1 MAQTLDL
8 KRLLATGR
16 QLTETGRS
24 QALQLGTDL
33 VEQGRQATEQITAAV
48 DELVSRG
55 GRERMEE
62 LRQTVRGEVQQQ
74 LRTLGSEIKDH
85 LAAQGQLAA
94 DRISALVGAQDQ
106 QRREQ
111 AEAVREAVRDEVQR
125 QLGTLGLAT
134 GDDLAVLRRAIRDDL
149 TALELRTSSA
159 APTTTEAD
167 PADAGIA
174 RS

>member
-1 MAQTLDL
+1 MAQSLDL

-55 GRERMEE
+55 GRDRIED
-62 LRQTVRGEVQQQ
+62 LRQTIRGEVQQQ
-74 LRTLGSEIKDH
+74 LRTLASEIKDH

-94 DRISALVGAQDQ
+94 DQIAAAVDAREVQ
-106 QRREQ
+106 QRKHEEELRE
-111 AEAVREAVRDEVQR
+111 VVRDEVQR
-125 QLGTLGLAT
+125 QLTALGLAT
-134 GDDLAVLRRAIRDDL
+134 REDLVALGRAIRDDL
-149 TALELRTSSA
+149 TALE
-159 APTTTEAD
+159 
-167 PADAGIA
+167 
-174 RS
+174 